1 MMQLVK
7 YRDAGLPTHTYFWV
21 DQENRVI
28 GPYFD
33 SEQEA
38 QDWLAQNSS
47 SEEIVVTPS
56 K

>member
-21 DQENRVI
+21 DQLNRVV

-47 SEEIVVTPS
+47 SKEIVVTPS